1 MERGPGV
8 AAPGQSADAQPQPA
22 PGTPRAPGV
31 PGLISIAKH
40 WLWVQLLVEG
50 VILGTVGSA
59 LNNAITSHIPSEKLV
74 SDFVHA
80 YPLATLVVIACGI
93 VGTAAVAFI
102 VWRQPAAVRQ
112 TQLAAVGLL
121 QKPTVALGS
130 ITLASM
136 STLLLVT
143 LLMLLAIHPSWCP
156 NQVCAAGLAAYPW
169 PTDGY
174 VGVDIFAVQSDTI
187 LIQGNPADFSLA
199 HLPDTR
205 GSGVI
210 GAVLVQSPTGSRAPA
225 NLPYRIAVHVQ
236 NLRSDMG
243 ELSIESIALVV
254 TRDASLGHVNA
265 WLQGAAADYQ
275 QNPFVARYEG
285 ERSGETIPA
294 LYAGAVPFS
303 HVRLNPGETD
313 TVTVRVWSGEPADVS
328 YRLQITYRY
337 LNEGNPRTFEDPQTV
352 EVVFASRLQWTE
364 YELKAGKLQ
373 PV

>member
-1 MERGPGV
+1 MERGPGD
-8 AAPGQSADAQPQPA
+8 AAPRQSADIQPQP
-22 PGTPRAPGV
+22 V
-31 PGLISIAKH
+31 PGKSKAPRTPGLLSIAKR
-40 WLWVQLLVEG
+40 WLWAQFLLG
-50 VILGTVGSA
+50 TVILGTVGSA
-59 LNNAITSHIPSEKLV
+59 LNDAITSHIPTEKLV
-74 SDFVHA
+74 SDFIHA
-80 YPLATLVVIACGI
+80 YPLATLVVIACGFA
-93 VGTAAVAFI
+93 GTAAVALI

-121 QKPTVALGS
+121 EKPTVALGS

-136 STLLLVT
+136 STLLLVF
-143 LLMLLAIHPSWCP
+143 LLTLLAIHPSWCP
-156 NQVCAAGLAAYPW
+156 NQVCAAGLATYPW
-169 PTDGY
+169 STDGY
-174 VGVDIFAVQSDTI
+174 VGADVFAVQSDTI
-187 LIQGNPADFSLA
+187 LIQGNPADYTLA
-199 HLPDTR
+199 HLPATH

-210 GAVLVQSPTGSRAPA
+210 GAVKVQPAAGSRAPA

-254 TRDASLGHVNA
+254 IRDASLGHVNA
-265 WLQGAAADYQ
+265 WLQGAAADYE

-285 ERSGETIPA
+285 ERAGETIPT
-294 LYAGAVPFS
+294 LYAGVVPYS

-313 TVTVRVWSGEPADVS
+313 TVTVRLWSGEPADVS

-337 LNEGNPRTFEDPQTV
+337 LNQANPRTFEDPQTV
-352 EVVFASRLQWTE
+352 EVVFASPLQWTE